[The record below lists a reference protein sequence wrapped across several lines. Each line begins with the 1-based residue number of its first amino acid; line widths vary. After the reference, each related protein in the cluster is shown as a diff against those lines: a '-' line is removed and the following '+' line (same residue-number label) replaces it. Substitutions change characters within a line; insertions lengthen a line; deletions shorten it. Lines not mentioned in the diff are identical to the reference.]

1 VISDLTNFWVK
12 VQLTKHTHTHT
23 HGNRQTDSDLIGNGA
38 NFVGIT
44 GRVNVIKHTHTITSF
59 SSVLKTIKVYN
70 AQKHPLTM
78 THTYTQQHTI

>member
-1 VISDLTNFWVK
+1 
-12 VQLTKHTHTHT
+12 
-23 HGNRQTDSDLIGNGA
+23 
-38 NFVGIT
+38 VGIT